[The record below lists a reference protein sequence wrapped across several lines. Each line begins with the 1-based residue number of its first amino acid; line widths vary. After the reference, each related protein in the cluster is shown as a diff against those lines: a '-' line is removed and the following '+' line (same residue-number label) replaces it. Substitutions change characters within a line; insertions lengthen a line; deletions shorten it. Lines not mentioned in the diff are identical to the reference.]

1 MTDHDILRL
10 VSKLG
15 EIFAT
20 KEDLKNFA
28 TKDDIENVR
37 EDIVGVKENLTGVKE
52 DLRKLEIKLET
63 KIDNLDKKFE
73 VLLTYIDGVDE
84 VTTDHE
90 KRLKKIESIP
100 VVSQEL
106 NPN

>member
-1 MTDHDILRL
+1 MTDLDILKL

-28 TKDDIENVR
+28 TKDDILAIK
-37 EDIVGVKENLTGVKE
+37 EDITSVKDDVIGIKAGV
-52 DLRKLEIKLET
+52 RKLET

-84 VTTDHE
+84 TTTDHE

-100 VVSQEL
+100 NIAQEI
-106 NPN
+106 NT